1 MSNPQ
6 SGSRGASVQDAPWR
20 DASLPV
26 ADRVR
31 TLIAE
36 MTLRE
41 KLAQL
46 GSFWPRESNGEAIGD
61 VAPLESEMSDT
72 GTPFERAAAHGL
84 GQITRVFGTAPVS
97 PAEGVRNLRE
107 YQAFLQQQTRLGI
120 PAIAHEESLTGFT
133 ALGAT
138 VYPAAIA
145 WGATFSPELVERM
158 ASAIGADLRS
168 VGVQQALSPLLDVVR
183 DYRWGRVE
191 ECIGEDPYLVGMLG
205 TAYVRGLEQS
215 GIISTL
221 KHFVAYSAPRAGR
234 NHAPIPMGRRELS
247 DVMLPPFE
255 MAVRLGGTRSVMNSY
270 SEIDG
275 EPVATSAELLTRVL
289 REDWGFDGTVV
300 SDYWSINFVHTMH
313 KVGESLAHAGAA
325 TLRAGLDVE
334 LPETS
339 AYFEMAR
346 LVESGELDESFVD
359 QALERVLR
367 QKAELGLLDGGWE
380 PPAAPVE
387 SIDLDS
393 ERNRAIAR
401 ELAEKSVILLSNDGV
416 LPLAAQPGRIALIGP
431 SATEA
436 RTMFGCYSFPNHVMS
451 RIGDG
456 GTGIPVQSIAD
467 AVAAEFPGA
476 QLETV
481 QGSEITGDD
490 ISGIPAAV
498 EAARAADL
506 AIVTVGD
513 IAGLFGRGTSGE
525 GCDAVDLTLPGVQS
539 ELVQAVL
546 ATGTPTVLVVVSG
559 RPYALGPYADRAAA
573 MIQAFMPGVEGAEAL
588 TGVLSGRV
596 NPSGRLPVGV
606 PKEPGGQPSTYL
618 APILGRF
625 SKGVSNIDP
634 TPLFPF
640 GHGLSY
646 TGFSY
651 ADLELSAETIAPDG
665 AITVSAT
672 VTNTGDQPGDE
683 VVQFYLSDA
692 YAQVTRPVRQL
703 AGFQRIF
710 LKPGQ
715 SARVS
720 FQLHADLTSFT
731 GLDYRRIVEPGAF
744 TVSVGRS
751 SEDLP
756 LVGGFTIAGELRV
769 LDGERVLVAP
779 ATVALA

>member
-1 MSNPQ
+1 MSNPGS
-6 SGSRGASVQDAPWR
+6 SGEDAPRTDAPWR
-20 DASLPV
+20 DPSLPR

-31 TLIAE
+31 ALMAE

-46 GSFWPRESNGEAIGD
+46 GSFWPRESNGDAIGD

-84 GQITRVFGTAPVS
+84 GQITRVFGTAPVT
-97 PAEGVRNLRE
+97 PEQGIGQLRE

-120 PAIAHEESLTGFT
+120 PAVAHEESLTGFT

-158 ASAIGADLRS
+158 ASAIGDDLRS

-205 TAYVRGLEQS
+205 TAYVRGLEQA
-215 GIISTL
+215 GIVATL

-234 NHAPIPMGRRELS
+234 NHAPIPMGRRELA

-275 EPVATSAELLTRVL
+275 EPVATSGELLTKIL
-289 REDWGFDGTVV
+289 REQWGFDGTVV

-325 TLRAGLDVE
+325 TLKAGLDVE

-339 AYFEMAR
+339 AYFEMGK

-367 QKAELGLLDGGWE
+367 QKAELGLLDAGWE
-380 PPAAPVE
+380 PPTAPVE

-401 ELAEKSVILLSNDGV
+401 ELAEKSIVLLSNDGV
-416 LPLAAQPGRIALIGP
+416 LPIAAQPERIAVIGP
-431 SATEA
+431 SAVEA

-451 RIGDG
+451 RFGNE
-456 GTGIPVQSIAD
+456 TGIPVRSIAD
-467 AVAAEFPGA
+467 AVTAEFGDA
-476 QLETV
+476 QVEVV
-481 QGSEITGDD
+481 QGSEITGDNT
-490 ISGIPAAV
+490 SGIPAAV
-498 EAARAADL
+498 DAARAADL

-525 GCDAVDLTLPGVQS
+525 GCDAMDLTLPGVQAQ
-539 ELVQAVL
+539 LVEAVL

-559 RPYALGPYADRAAA
+559 RPYALGAFADRAAA
-573 MIQAFMPGVEGAEAL
+573 IVQAFMPGAEGAEAL
-588 TGVLSGRV
+588 TGVLAGRV

-606 PKEPGGQPSTYL
+606 PKEHGGQPSTYL

-646 TGFSY
+646 TRFDY
-651 ADLELSAETIAPDG
+651 ADLSLSAGTIDPDG
-665 AITVSAT
+665 TVTVSAT
-672 VTNTGDQPGDE
+672 VRNTGTLAGDE
-683 VVQFYLSDA
+683 VVQLYLSDS

-703 AGFQRIF
+703 VGFQRVS
-710 LKPGQ
+710 LEPGR

-720 FQLHADLTSFT
+720 FELHADLTSFT

-756 LVGGFTIAGELRV
+756 LVADFAIQGEVRV
-769 LDGERVLVAP
+769 LEGERVLVAP
-779 ATVALA
+779 ATVASA

>member
-1 MSNPQ
+1 MSNPK
-6 SGSRGASVQDAPWR
+6 SGSGGASVGDAPWR
-20 DASLPV
+20 DPSLPV
-26 ADRVR
+26 AERVR
-31 TLIAE
+31 TLTAE

-72 GTPFERAAAHGL
+72 GTSFERAAEHGL
-84 GQITRVFGTAPVS
+84 GQITRVFGTAPVT
-97 PAEGVRNLRE
+97 PAEGIANLRSH
-107 YQAFLQQQTRLGI
+107 QSFLQQETRLGI
-120 PAIAHEESLTGFT
+120 PAVAHEESLTGFT

-138 VYPAAIA
+138 VYPTAIA

-158 ASAIGADLRS
+158 ASAIGDDLRS

-205 TAYVRGLEQS
+205 TAYVRGLEQA
-215 GIISTL
+215 GIIATL

-247 DVMLPPFE
+247 DIMLPPFE

-275 EPVATSAELLTRVL
+275 EPVATSAELLTKVL
-289 REDWGFDGTVV
+289 RDDWGFDGTVV

-325 TLRAGLDVE
+325 TLKAGLDVE

-367 QKAELGLLDGGWE
+367 QKAELGLLDDGWE
-380 PPAAPVE
+380 PPTAPID

-393 ERNRAIAR
+393 AGNRAIAR
-401 ELAEKSVILLSNDGV
+401 ELAEKSIVLLSNDGV
-416 LPLAAQPGRIALIGP
+416 LPVASPPARIALIGP
-431 SATEA
+431 SASEA

-456 GTGIPVQSIAD
+456 GTGIPVRSIAD
-467 AVAAEFPGA
+467 AVTTEFP
-476 QLETV
+476 QSQVETV

-490 ISGIPAAV
+490 TSGIPAAV

-525 GCDAVDLTLPGVQS
+525 GCDAMDLTLPGVQAQ
-539 ELVQAVL
+539 LVQAVL
-546 ATGTPTVLVVVSG
+546 DTGTPTVLVVVSG
-559 RPYALGPYADRAAA
+559 RPYALGAFADQAAA
-573 MIQAFMPGVEGAEAL
+573 IVQAFMPGVEGAEAL
-588 TGVLSGRV
+588 TGVLSGRI
-596 NPSGRLPVGV
+596 NPSGKLPVGV
-606 PKEPGGQPSTYL
+606 PKEHGGQPSTYL

-646 TGFSY
+646 TSFEYS
-651 ADLELSAETIAPDG
+651 DLLISAEAIAPDG
-665 AITVSAT
+665 TMTVSAT
-672 VTNTGDQPGDE
+672 VRNTGEMPGDE
-683 VVQFYLSDA
+683 VVQLYLSDA

-703 AGFQRIF
+703 TGFQRVS
-710 LKPGQ
+710 LEPGQ

-720 FQLHADLTSFT
+720 FELHADLTSFT

-756 LVGGFTIAGELRV
+756 LVAGFAIEGQLRV
-769 LDGERVLVAP
+769 LEGERVLVAL
-779 ATVALA
+779 ATVASA

>member
-1 MSNPQ
+1 MSQPDPGAQ
-6 SGSRGASVQDAPWR
+6 GASVADAPWH
-20 DASLPV
+20 DASRPV
-26 ADRVR
+26 ADRVQA
-31 TLIAE
+31 LLSE

-46 GSFWPRESNGEAIGD
+46 GSFWPREKGEAIGD
-61 VAPLESEMSDT
+61 VAPLESEMGDT
-72 GTPFERAAAHGL
+72 GTPFERAAAQGL
-84 GQITRVFGTAPVS
+84 GQITRVFGTAPVT
-97 PAEGVRNLRE
+97 PAEGIANLRE
-107 YQAFLQQQTRLGI
+107 YQAFLRQQTRLGI

-158 ASAIGADLRS
+158 ASAIGEDLRS

-205 TAYVRGLEQS
+205 TAYVRGLEQA
-215 GIISTL
+215 GIIATL

-234 NHAPIPMGRRELS
+234 NHAPIPMGRRELA
-247 DVMLPPFE
+247 DIMLPPFE

-275 EPVATSAELLTRVL
+275 EPVATSGELLTKVL
-289 REDWGFDGTVV
+289 REQWGFDGTVV

-313 KVGESLAHAGAA
+313 RVGETLAHAGAA
-325 TLRAGLDVE
+325 TLKAGLDVE

-339 AYFEMAR
+339 AYLEMGK
-346 LVESGELDESFVD
+346 LIETGELDESFVD

-367 QKAELGLLDGGWE
+367 QKAELGLLDAGWE
-380 PPAAPVE
+380 PPTAPPD

-393 ERNRAIAR
+393 ARNRAIAR
-401 ELAEKSVILLSNDGV
+401 ELAEKSIVLLSNDGV
-416 LPLAAQPGRIALIGP
+416 LPVASQPGRIALIGP
-431 SATEA
+431 SAVEA

-451 RIGDG
+451 RFGDE
-456 GTGIPVQSIAD
+456 TGIEVRSIAD
-467 AVAAEFPGA
+467 AVAAEFP
-476 QLETV
+476 QSRVETV
-481 QGSEITGDD
+481 QGTEITGDD
-490 ISGIPAAV
+490 VSGIPAAV

-525 GCDAVDLTLPGVQS
+525 GCDAMDLTLPGVQS
-539 ELVQAVL
+539 KLVQAVL
-546 ATGTPTVLVVVSG
+546 DTGTPTILVVVSG
-559 RPYALGPYADRAAA
+559 RPYALGPYADQAAA
-573 MIQAFMPGVEGAEAL
+573 LVQAFMPGVEGAEAL

-606 PKEPGGQPSTYL
+606 PKEHGGQPSTYL

-640 GHGLSY
+640 GHGLCY
-646 TGFSY
+646 TSFDY
-651 ADLELSAETIAPDG
+651 TDLRLSAGAIAPDG
-665 AITVSAT
+665 TITVSAT
-672 VTNTGDQPGDE
+672 VRNTGSVAGDE
-683 VVQFYLSDA
+683 VVQLYLSDA

-703 AGFQRIF
+703 AGFQRVS
-710 LKPGQ
+710 LEPGQ
-715 SARVS
+715 AVRVS
-720 FQLHADLTSFT
+720 FELHADLTSFT

-756 LVGGFTIAGELRV
+756 LVGEFTIEGEVRV
-769 LDGERVLVAP
+769 LQGERVLTAP
-779 ATVALA
+779 ATVASA